1 LRDDAARFPGEVDIE
16 SARSDRR
23 SQRALGPL
31 HDAWVRLS
39 PHERAVTATKQA
51 PCDTRSPADII
62 DAVADALASGDGSR
76 IGHHVEVPA
85 DHGSA

>member
-1 LRDDAARFPGEVDIE
+1 LRDGAARFPGEVNIG
-16 SARSDRR
+16 SVRSDRR

-39 PHERAVTATKQA
+39 PHERVVTAATQA
-51 PCDTRSPADII
+51 PCDIRLPADII
-62 DAVADALASGDGSR
+62 DAGADALASGDESR
-76 IGHHVEVPA
+76 IRHHVEGPA